1 MDRAQFDVDVAG
13 HVGGEL
19 IIDDHTAVEAAKNC
33 GRVYPLPAVSNRRML
48 ARIYSARHH
57 EMGRTA
63 GSNAGRN
70 TAVGAFSAARARRRC
85 LRNHREIIATS
96 NPSAPASMGKIPGK
110 TRFPGLTAGKR
121 RSTVWYRVRRSR

>member
-70 TAVGAFSAARARRRC
+70 TAVGTFSAARPRRRC
-85 LRNHREIIATS
+85 LRNHREIIETS
-96 NPSAPASMGKIPGK
+96 NPSAPCQYGKSPWQN
-110 TRFPGLTAGKR
+110 A
-121 RSTVWYRVRRSR
+121 VSRIDGG